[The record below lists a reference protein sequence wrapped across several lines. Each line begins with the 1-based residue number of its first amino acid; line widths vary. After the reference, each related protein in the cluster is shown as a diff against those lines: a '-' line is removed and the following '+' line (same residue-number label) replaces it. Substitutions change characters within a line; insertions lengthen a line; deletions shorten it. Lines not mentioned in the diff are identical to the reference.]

1 MYSLDTHAAIR
12 DLEAAGLASRQAEAI
27 VAAGSRADKQ
37 LATRVDVAAAKSDVA
52 AIKSDVAAVGA
63 RVAAVETKVA
73 AVGTDVAAIKSDV
86 AAIKVDVARFE
97 GRIAT
102 VESNLAA
109 QRSESR
115 LMFGFLFALLLVVF
129 VRVLASV

>member
-12 DLEAAGLASRQAEAI
+12 DLEAAGLASQQAEAI

-37 LATRVDVAAAKSDVA
+37 LATRVDVA

-109 QRSESR
+109 QRSEFR

-129 VRVLASV
+129 IRVLASV

>member
-27 VAAGSRADKQ
+27 VAAGSRADEQ
-37 LATRVDVAAAKSDVA
+37 LATRVDVA
-52 AIKSDVAAVGA
+52 AIKSDVAAV
-63 RVAAVETKVA
+63 
-73 AVGTDVAAIKSDV
+73 
-86 AAIKVDVARFE
+86 KVDVARFE